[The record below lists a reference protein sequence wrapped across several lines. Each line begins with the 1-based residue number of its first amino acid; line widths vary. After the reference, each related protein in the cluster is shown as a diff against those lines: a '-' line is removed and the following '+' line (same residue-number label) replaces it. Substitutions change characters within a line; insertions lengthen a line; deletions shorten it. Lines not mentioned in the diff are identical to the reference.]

1 MAYTVEFR
9 AQAIDDLKRLDRVI
23 GQRLLTKLK
32 WLSENFQ
39 EITPVPLTGDLKGL
53 FKLRVGDYRIVYSI
67 EQKQTL
73 LTVHLIG
80 HRSEI
85 YR

>member
-1 MAYTVEFR
+1 MAYAVEFR
-9 AQAIDDLKRLDRVI
+9 AQAIADLKRLDRVI

-39 EITPVPLTGDLKGL
+39 EITPVPLTGELKGL
-53 FKLRVGDYRIVYSI
+53 FKLRVGDYRVIYSI
-67 EQKQTL
+67 DQKQPL
-73 LTVHLIG
+73 LTIHLIG